1 MGLREPGAVKL
12 RFQLLALI
20 TAFAAASYTIAQDQ
34 PPPAPPT
41 WQDMLAAGI
50 VPYRQLTMDD
60 VRIDDKADPKH
71 AFYIRTAIEPRYHYF
86 FKPHTNG
93 FVYAYIDQWLVFSG
107 LNKKDSWRKSKFK
120 TMKAELPY
128 AQALLDIN
136 EIHARQLA
144 ALKAGELPQ
153 GRGANF
159 DEARADMET
168 KLKQFVDAKYA
179 QSEAEMRA
187 FAEATKNGTDKSKV
201 KQLAAEIRKRL
212 DAIPATTVQ
221 ANDAAL
227 PISPAPAASA
237 SPAASPSSTP
247 APYGYEQ

>member
-1 MGLREPGAVKL
+1 MGLREPRAVKL
-12 RFQLLALI
+12 RFALVAVI
-20 TAFAAASYTIAQDQ
+20 TAFAAASYSIAQDQ
-34 PPPAPPT
+34 PAPAPPT

-50 VPYRQLTMDD
+50 VPYRQLTLDD
-60 VRIDDKADPKH
+60 IPVADKADAKH
-71 AFYIRTAIEPRYHYF
+71 AFYIRTAVEPRYHYF
-86 FKPHTNG
+86 LKPHTNG

-107 LNKKDSWRKSKFK
+107 LNRKESWRKSKFK

-144 ALKAGELPQ
+144 ALKTGELPQ
-153 GRGANF
+153 GRGATV
-159 DEARADMET
+159 DEARADMEA
-168 KLKQFVDAKYA
+168 KLKQFVEAKYA
-179 QSEAEMRA
+179 QGSAEMRA
-187 FAEATKNGTDKSKV
+187 LAEATKNGADKQRV

-212 DAIPATTVQ
+212 DATPATTVQ

-227 PISPAPAASA
+227 SVNPMPSGSA